1 MYRGRYWG
9 FANDFFAQ
17 FSKDCRLAQKFV
29 LLIVEK
35 HNGMSFNSLC
45 GARVK
50 IYIGIT
56 LSSAD
61 LC

>member
-35 HNGMSFNSLC
+35 HNGMSLNFPC
-45 GARVK
+45 GTRVK